1 MKLNELVQKLTKE
14 QNYRKSLL
22 VSKKPELNEG
32 VKVNPEGGLPENGGR
47 PWNGNIEVELMN
59 EMDESRNS
67 FDDKN
72 KTIAG
77 ESLIIVNLVWRHC
90 HCVIPYKM

>member
-1 MKLNELVQKLTKE
+1 MKLNELVQKLTEE

-32 VKVNPEGGLPENGGR
+32 AKVNPEGGLPENGDGGR
-47 PWNGNIEVELMN
+47 PENANIEVELMN

-67 FDDKN
+67 FDNKN
-72 KTIAG
+72 KTITG
-77 ESLIIVNLVWRHC
+77 ESLIFAPDVFI
-90 HCVIPYKM
+90 